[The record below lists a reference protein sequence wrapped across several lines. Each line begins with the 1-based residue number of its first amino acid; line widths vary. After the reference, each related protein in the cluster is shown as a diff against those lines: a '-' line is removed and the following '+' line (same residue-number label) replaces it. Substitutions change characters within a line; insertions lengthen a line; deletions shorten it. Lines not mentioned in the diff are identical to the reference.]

1 MQHETSVIP
10 RPNFLKRIRFPLT
23 SGLICFLWAFLAWLT
38 VIPNQDILA
47 DGIQAQSVLTDPRIV
62 LAFPGQK
69 HGGPLEYPA
78 TLLA

>member
-1 MQHETSVIP
+1 MSW
-10 RPNFLKRIRFPLT
+10 IRRQWFELT
-23 SGLICFLWAFLAWLT
+23 AGLFCFAWALLGWLT

-47 DGIQAQSVLTDPRIV
+47 DGIQAQSVLADPRVV

-78 TLLA
+78 T